1 MNDQKY
7 IISDGIRKT
16 ATAVSFL
23 TVFLLALSLR
33 THTFNLPHITGDQLH
48 YVGLAFKLDT
58 GGLENY
64 NLRNLNIDINSRY
77 PELVRVVRAQDKGH
91 LLKQLESENITYY
104 DQPLHHIPFG
114 FPTAIM
120 VSHKLFAAGA
130 PYSLLALPDEE
141 KIVAAAPPGTGLR
154 DFRFP
159 PAIADAQ
166 FYSVVVPLAFSLLM
180 IILVYFLARG
190 LYGNVPTALT
200 AMFLLAISP
209 IDLITSQKLWAD
221 DMTAALTLLAALL
234 YLLSVEKKTALAAF
248 AAGVSCGLA
257 AVTKQSGAFLI
268 FVVIIWHFTCNSST
282 VFREKGFAGVVF
294 DRYLLLFGV
303 GAALT
308 AGYWFTRI
316 WVVYGSPAYMPYQAG
331 IAQTAKT
338 AWFGTVGGRPRIL
351 YLAGIPYQNPLFTLA
366 YLSPIWLWLDRK
378 NARKTLFLIVWIA
391 VFLYIFQIYRGGGG
405 KEHRYMLPAYPA
417 FAVLGAYVA
426 NRLRTFIDNR
436 CGLPAGSVLLVLALI
451 ASAFWSAPMGLKVVI
466 YNKALLF
473 KPF

>member
-1 MNDQKY
+1 MNYQRY
-7 IISDGIRKT
+7 SISGGIRKT
-16 ATAVSFL
+16 VAALSFL
-23 TVFLLALSLR
+23 AVLLLALALR

-58 GGLENY
+58 GGLKDY

-77 PELVRVVRAQDKGH
+77 PELVRVVRAEDKGH

-114 FPTAIM
+114 FPAAIM
-120 VSHKLFAAGA
+120 ISHRLFAAGA

-159 PAIADAQ
+159 PVLAGAQ

-180 IILVYFLARG
+180 TALVYFLARA
-190 LYGNVPTALT
+190 LYGSVPASLT
-200 AMFLLAISP
+200 AMFLMAISP

-234 YLLSVEKKTALAAF
+234 YMISIEKKISLAAF

-257 AVTKQSGAFLI
+257 AITKQSGAFLV
-268 FVVIIWHFTCNSST
+268 FVVIIWHFTCNSSR
-282 VFREKGFAGVVF
+282 VFREKGFARVIF
-294 DRYLLLFGV
+294 DKYLLLFGL
-303 GAALT
+303 GAALA
-308 AGYWFTRI
+308 AGYWFVRI
-316 WVVYGSPAYMPYQAG
+316 WAVYGSPDYMPYQAR
-331 IAQTAKT
+331 IAHVAKT

-351 YLAGIPYQNPLFTLA
+351 YLAGIPYQNPLFALA
-366 YLSPIWLWLDRK
+366 YISPLWLWLDRK
-378 NARKTLFLIVWIA
+378 NARKTLFLIVWIG
-391 VFLYIFQIYRGGGG
+391 VFLYIFQVYRGGGG

-426 NRLRTFIDNR
+426 DRLRAFIDKR
-436 CGLPAGSVLLVLALI
+436 CGLPAGSVLLALALV
-451 ASAFWSAPMGLKVVI
+451 ASAFWSAPMGLKVVF